1 MKLYTEILTKLSLQ
15 NKQGSAMR
23 NLFANSNICQMLYT
37 DTTVIGFD
45 KEYILEELMFRQQA

>member
-23 NLFANSNICQMLYT
+23 NMFANSNIFQMLYT
-37 DTTVIGFD
+37 DTAVIGFN
-45 KEYILEELMFRQQA
+45 KE